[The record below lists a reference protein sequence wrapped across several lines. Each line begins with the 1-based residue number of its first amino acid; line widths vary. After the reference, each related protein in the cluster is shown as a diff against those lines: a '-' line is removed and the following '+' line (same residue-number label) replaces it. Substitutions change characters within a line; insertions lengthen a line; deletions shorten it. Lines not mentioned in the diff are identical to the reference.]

1 MDGSLH
7 AGVAMTRHVKHRGDQ
22 QVAQWELVVHIVER
36 RMLEGGAGG
45 YNLLGSVCGHIG
57 GGERPRGG

>member
-1 MDGSLH
+1 
-7 AGVAMTRHVKHRGDQ
+7 MTRHVKHRGDQ